1 MSEFYRQSRLA
12 RQSLRNPDGV
22 YLIVE
27 DDQKLS
33 RLLCKVLEKYGK
45 RADTVETVKAAKEY
59 IDENAESIICVVIDI
74 GLPDGSGSEIA
85 AWIGERHPDI
95 PFFMHTA
102 DSTRADSAK
111 KDNPHTEIVM
121 KGDIK
126 SFLEILGI
134 EV

>member
-1 MSEFYRQSRLA
+1 MNEFYRQSRLA

-45 RADTVETVKAAKEY
+45 RADTAETVKASKEY

-74 GLPDGSGSEIA
+74 GLPDGSGSEVA

-102 DSTRADSAK
+102 DLAKADKATMS
-111 KDNPHTEIVM
+111 NPHIEIVM

-134 EV
+134 DV